1 MDHQRE
7 PGSAAQGEGA
17 HQGFGVNGAVAAYQI
32 HMDGESASTGGST
45 SHQEITLESLQQANL
60 LSNLFSQYDSVVYT
74 EDYPDGYG
82 DTTYIIE
89 TDTGYALW
97 YGNTMNGYYN
107 EFIFFAD
114 GDEPDRMTAWP
125 FGIMPEWLDDFVG
138 DGLLPTE
145 DDELIFQESGG
156 GETVFYIEDADYD
169 DVDIVYTVDSETLVL
184 KTIER
189 MNDNDESLSITT
201 FHYGEDPFL
210 AEIDENHIIGSTGH
224 LYCIVPVDENATVA
238 INRVQ
243 WNENTYT
250 YENTEV
256 CYRSES
262 GEPVLF
268 FANLN
273 GVAYEADTQV
283 WITDNSGNS
292 CEWYPSLDSMSY
304 LWPCISETGD
314 YLSFDFT
321 EYGWQDVSS
330 ELAPWLSDG
339 YSGVYSWWL
348 EGCWTTQ
355 AAAWD
360 TGRTANYY
368 LWFFPEDENGGSVD
382 LDWQYEGSDLFEEMW
397 GGYWEI
403 TSVMDGPSYVTI
415 SLSLVGGE
423 NYGVTDG
430 PYYISETY
438 PLLISPSGEEM
449 VLGAGENGVSLP
461 FMPQDDPQPYTL
473 TLDSWFTESSV
484 W

>member
-1 MDHQRE
+1 MNRI
-7 PGSAAQGEGA
+7 SKRVIAFLLTLVLMLSLCACAQMA
-17 HQGFGVNGAVAAYQI
+17 Q
-32 HMDGESASTGGST
+32 
-45 SHQEITLESLQQANL
+45 
-60 LSNLFSQYDSVVYT
+60 
-74 EDYPDGYG
+74 
-82 DTTYIIE
+82 
-89 TDTGYALW
+89 LW
-97 YGNTMNGYYN
+97 AGT
-107 EFIFFAD
+107 
-114 GDEPDRMTAWP
+114 DEPN
-125 FGIMPEWLDDFVG
+125 I
-138 DGLLPTE
+138 
-145 DDELIFQESGG
+145 S
-156 GETVFYIEDADYD
+156 
-169 DVDIVYTVDSETLVL
+169 VDSETPPGKPDKKPPEKPRPGAGGSDVQPAQAGFSA
-184 KTIER
+184 EA
-189 MNDNDESLSITT
+189 EQSLIWLRDRIDFPQTM
-201 FHYGEDPFL
+201 FGAAYLGYVEEDSRGDWLSAADQAMLEAYPFL

-330 ELAPWLSDG
+330 ELAPWLADG
-339 YSGVYSWWL
+339 WSGIYAPGL

>member
-1 MDHQRE
+1 MNRI
-7 PGSAAQGEGA
+7 SKRVIAFLLTLVLMLSLCACAQMA
-17 HQGFGVNGAVAAYQI
+17 Q
-32 HMDGESASTGGST
+32 
-45 SHQEITLESLQQANL
+45 
-60 LSNLFSQYDSVVYT
+60 
-74 EDYPDGYG
+74 
-82 DTTYIIE
+82 
-89 TDTGYALW
+89 LW
-97 YGNTMNGYYN
+97 AGT
-107 EFIFFAD
+107 
-114 GDEPDRMTAWP
+114 DEPN
-125 FGIMPEWLDDFVG
+125 I
-138 DGLLPTE
+138 
-145 DDELIFQESGG
+145 S
-156 GETVFYIEDADYD
+156 
-169 DVDIVYTVDSETLVL
+169 VDSETPPG
-184 KTIER
+184 KPDKKPPEKPR
-189 MNDNDESLSITT
+189 PGAGESDVQPAQAGFSAEAEQSLIWLRDRIDFPQTMFGAAYLGYVEEDSRGDWLSAADQAMLEA
-201 FHYGEDPFL
+201 YPFL

>member
-1 MDHQRE
+1 MTRI
-7 PGSAAQGEGA
+7 SKRVIAFLLTLVLMLSLCACAQMA
-17 HQGFGVNGAVAAYQI
+17 Q
-32 HMDGESASTGGST
+32 
-45 SHQEITLESLQQANL
+45 
-60 LSNLFSQYDSVVYT
+60 
-74 EDYPDGYG
+74 
-82 DTTYIIE
+82 
-89 TDTGYALW
+89 LW
-97 YGNTMNGYYN
+97 AGT
-107 EFIFFAD
+107 
-114 GDEPDRMTAWP
+114 DEPN
-125 FGIMPEWLDDFVG
+125 I
-138 DGLLPTE
+138 
-145 DDELIFQESGG
+145 S
-156 GETVFYIEDADYD
+156 
-169 DVDIVYTVDSETLVL
+169 VDSETPPGKPDKKPPEKPRPGAGGSDVQPAQAGFSA
-184 KTIER
+184 EA
-189 MNDNDESLSITT
+189 EQSLIWLRDRIDFPQTM
-201 FHYGEDPFL
+201 FGAAYLGYVEEDSRGDWLSAADQAMLEAYPFL

-438 PLLISPSGEEM
+438 PLLIGPSGEEM

>member
-1 MDHQRE
+1 MNRI
-7 PGSAAQGEGA
+7 SKRVIAFLLTLVLMLSLCACAQMA
-17 HQGFGVNGAVAAYQI
+17 Q
-32 HMDGESASTGGST
+32 
-45 SHQEITLESLQQANL
+45 
-60 LSNLFSQYDSVVYT
+60 
-74 EDYPDGYG
+74 
-82 DTTYIIE
+82 
-89 TDTGYALW
+89 LW
-97 YGNTMNGYYN
+97 AGT
-107 EFIFFAD
+107 
-114 GDEPDRMTAWP
+114 DEPN
-125 FGIMPEWLDDFVG
+125 I
-138 DGLLPTE
+138 
-145 DDELIFQESGG
+145 S
-156 GETVFYIEDADYD
+156 
-169 DVDIVYTVDSETLVL
+169 VDSETPPGKPDKKPPEKPRPGAGGSDVQPAQAGFSA
-184 KTIER
+184 EA
-189 MNDNDESLSITT
+189 EQSLIWLRDRIDFPQTM
-201 FHYGEDPFL
+201 FGAAYLGYVEEDSRGDWLSAADQAMLEAYPFL

-256 CYRSES
+256 CDRSES
-262 GEPVLF
+262 GEPVLL
-268 FANLN
+268 FANLD

>member
-1 MDHQRE
+1 MNRI
-7 PGSAAQGEGA
+7 SKRVIAFLLTLVLMLSLCACAQMA
-17 HQGFGVNGAVAAYQI
+17 Q
-32 HMDGESASTGGST
+32 
-45 SHQEITLESLQQANL
+45 
-60 LSNLFSQYDSVVYT
+60 
-74 EDYPDGYG
+74 
-82 DTTYIIE
+82 
-89 TDTGYALW
+89 LW
-97 YGNTMNGYYN
+97 AGT
-107 EFIFFAD
+107 
-114 GDEPDRMTAWP
+114 DEPN
-125 FGIMPEWLDDFVG
+125 I
-138 DGLLPTE
+138 
-145 DDELIFQESGG
+145 S
-156 GETVFYIEDADYD
+156 
-169 DVDIVYTVDSETLVL
+169 VDSETPPGKPDKKPPEKPRPGAGGSDVQPAQAGFSA
-184 KTIER
+184 EA
-189 MNDNDESLSITT
+189 EQSLIWLRDRIDFPQTM
-201 FHYGEDPFL
+201 FGAAYLGYVEEDSRGDWLSAADQAMLEAYPFL

-250 YENTEV
+250 YGNTEV

-339 YSGVYSWWL
+339 YSGVYSWGL

-368 LWFFPEDENGGSVD
+368 LWFFPEDENGGS
-382 LDWQYEGSDLFEEMW
+382 WQYEGSDLFEEMW
-397 GGYWEI
+397 SGYWEI

-430 PYYISETY
+430 PYYISDTY
-438 PLLISPSGEEM
+438 PLVIDYSGEEM

-461 FMPQDDPQPYTL
+461 FMPKYESQLCML
-473 TLDSWFTESSV
+473 TLDSWLSEIESPD

>member
-1 MDHQRE
+1 MNRI
-7 PGSAAQGEGA
+7 SKRVIAFLLTLVLMLSLCACAQMA
-17 HQGFGVNGAVAAYQI
+17 Q
-32 HMDGESASTGGST
+32 
-45 SHQEITLESLQQANL
+45 
-60 LSNLFSQYDSVVYT
+60 
-74 EDYPDGYG
+74 
-82 DTTYIIE
+82 
-89 TDTGYALW
+89 LW
-97 YGNTMNGYYN
+97 AGT
-107 EFIFFAD
+107 
-114 GDEPDRMTAWP
+114 DEPN
-125 FGIMPEWLDDFVG
+125 I
-138 DGLLPTE
+138 
-145 DDELIFQESGG
+145 S
-156 GETVFYIEDADYD
+156 
-169 DVDIVYTVDSETLVL
+169 VDSETPPGKPDKKPPEKPRPGAGGSDVQSAQAGFSA
-184 KTIER
+184 EA
-189 MNDNDESLSITT
+189 EQSLIWLWDRIDFPQTM
-201 FHYGEDPFL
+201 FGAAYLGYVEEDSRGDWLSAADQAMLEAYPFL

-348 EGCWTTQ
+348 EGCWTVQ

-360 TGRTANYY
+360 TNQTANYY

-397 GGYWEI
+397 SGYWTI

>member
-1 MDHQRE
+1 MRR
-7 PGSAAQGEGA
+7 
-17 HQGFGVNGAVAAYQI
+17 
-32 HMDGESASTGGST
+32 T
-45 SHQEITLESLQQANL
+45 SKQVTA
-60 LSNLFSQYDSVVYT
+60 
-74 EDYPDGYG
+74 
-82 DTTYIIE
+82 
-89 TDTGYALW
+89 
-97 YGNTMNGYYN
+97 
-107 EFIFFAD
+107 FF
-114 GDEPDRMTAWP
+114 
-125 FGIMPEWLDDFVG
+125 L
-138 DGLLPTE
+138 
-145 DDELIFQESGG
+145 
-156 GETVFYIEDADYD
+156 
-169 DVDIVYTVDSETLVL
+169 TLVL
-184 KTIER
+184 
-189 MNDNDESLSITT
+189 MLSLCACGQKPQTGIVGPDVSAGGGSRPDTT
-201 FHYGEDPFL
+201 DKKKPEKLRPVSGAPSEHPVQTGFSQEAEQSLVWLRDRIDFPQTMFGAAYLGYVEEGDDWLSAADQAMLEAYPFL

-268 FANLN
+268 FANLK
-273 GVAYEADTQV
+273 ADTQV

-339 YSGVYSWWL
+339 YSGVYSWGL

-403 TSVMDGPSYVTI
+403 ASVMDGPSYVTI
-415 SLSLVGGE
+415 SLSMVGGE

-430 PYYISETY
+430 PYYISDTY
-438 PLLISPSGEEM
+438 PLVVSHSGEEM
-449 VLGAGENGVSLP
+449 VIGPGFGGVSLP
-461 FMPQDDPQPYTL
+461 FMPQEDPQPYTL